1 MPRLYDRDEK
11 SQQARCLPR
20 GPLNLPDNYTEMST
34 IQEKKISQ
42 EAARTVRKHDA
53 SNFDDY
59 LVAGL
64 MAIVILALITAL
76 ILL

>member
-1 MPRLYDRDEK
+1 
-11 SQQARCLPR
+11 
-20 GPLNLPDNYTEMST
+20 MST

-42 EAARTVRKHDA
+42 ETARTVRKHDA

-59 LVAGL
+59 LVVGL

-76 ILL
+76 LLW